1 MQIGFFL
8 FSRMNIRY
16 SSFLFFLAWPIA
28 LCAQVKDPP
37 FWKEI
42 KAFKKSD
49 SISLPA
55 SNQILFVGSSSFR
68 LWKDLQESFQ
78 GYPII
83 NRGFGGSTL
92 KDVNFYFDDV
102 IKPYHAKQIVIY
114 CGDNDFANDHTLPV
128 DSVLKRVETLIK
140 KIRLTDKKVMI
151 TYISIKPS
159 PSRKELTPKFIETN
173 KKIKLYLREQKNASF
188 VDVYSKMVDKKG
200 SPLKTIF
207 LPDSLHM
214 NAQGYAIWQKE
225 IKPYLLKK

>member
-1 MQIGFFL
+1 
-8 FSRMNIRY
+8 MNIRCLVI
-16 SSFLFFLAWPIA
+16 LFVITLPIA
-28 LCAQVKDPP
+28 ISAQVKEPP

-49 SISLPA
+49 SISFPV

-68 LWKDLQESFQ
+68 LWADVSNYFP

-92 KDVNFYFDDV
+92 KEVNFYFNDI

-114 CGDNDFANDHTLPV
+114 CGDNDFAADNTLAV
-128 DSVLKRVETLIK
+128 DSVVNRFEVVFG
-140 KIRLTDKKVMI
+140 KIRLTDKKVQI
-151 TYISIKPS
+151 TYVSIKPS
-159 PSRKELTPKFIETN
+159 PSRKTLISKFIETN
-173 KKIKLYLREQKNASF
+173 ERIRQFLKKQKNSSF
-188 VDVYSKMVDKKG
+188 VDVYHKMLDERG
-200 SPLKTIF
+200 APLKKIF

-214 NAQGYAIWQKE
+214 NSQGYAIWQKE